1 MITNRVRAQTITL
14 QQSMYQ
20 SRFTGQCQQKLV
32 VKIVVLV
39 QKICNKHKQVQRLN
53 YNHLNILVNNAGS
66 DNINFGRVKTDNF
79 VRWLL
84 DKIFLIIP
92 KVLRRNLY
100 SVNRDRITK
109 IKLKVSHKNI
119 FGNK

>member
-1 MITNRVRAQTITL
+1 MITNRVRAQTIIL

-53 YNHLNILVNNAGS
+53 YNHLNILVNNVGS
-66 DNINFGRVKTDNF
+66 DNIKFQKVKMIILSGT
-79 VRWLL
+79 
-84 DKIFLIIP
+84 KKTFLIIP
-92 KVLRRNLY
+92 KVLRRILY
-100 SVNRDRITK
+100 IVNRDKITK
-109 IKLKVSHKNI
+109 IKLKLSHKNI